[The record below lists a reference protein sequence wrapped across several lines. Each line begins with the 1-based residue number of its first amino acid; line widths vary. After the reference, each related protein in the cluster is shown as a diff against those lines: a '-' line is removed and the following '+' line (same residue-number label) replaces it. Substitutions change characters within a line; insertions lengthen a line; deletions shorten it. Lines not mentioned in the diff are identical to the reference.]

1 MKFPDNAHNSMN
13 WKIVSSDNSQLLCH
27 LSLRFRGCH
36 TFKCKMEE
44 AQEKLANL
52 MKNVQ
57 DKKINLK
64 KIKSFKKYEK
74 HFELNFKWKVLMVTA
89 VLSMI
94 YSKFG
99 HLLNSKNVSK
109 KFRFHLKPYKYFK

>member
-1 MKFPDNAHNSMN
+1 
-13 WKIVSSDNSQLLCH
+13 
-27 LSLRFRGCH
+27 
-36 TFKCKMEE
+36 MEE

-57 DKKINLK
+57 DKKVNLK
-64 KIKSFKKYEK
+64 QIKSFKKFEK
-74 HFELNFKWKVLMVTA
+74 HFKLNFKWKALILTA
-89 VLSMI
+89 ILAMI

-109 KFRFHLKPYKYFK
+109 YFGFENPTKCFK